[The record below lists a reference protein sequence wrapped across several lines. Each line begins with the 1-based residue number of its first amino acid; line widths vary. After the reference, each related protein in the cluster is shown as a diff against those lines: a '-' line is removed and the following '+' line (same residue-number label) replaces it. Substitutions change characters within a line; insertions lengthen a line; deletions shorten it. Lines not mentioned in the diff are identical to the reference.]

1 MPKFDKKT
9 TSKKAVTAYSPFTMK
24 GSPMQRN
31 FFNKLGGMAK
41 KAVMGKDGK
50 FGIGDVARMGMGPI
64 GFLGGSMLTYKDKS
78 PTQKRGCKKK

>member
-9 TSKKAVTAYSPFTMK
+9 TTSKKTATPYSPFTMK

-50 FGIGDVARMGMGPI
+50 FGMGDVGRLAMGPI
-64 GFLGGSMLTYKDKS
+64 GGLTSLFYKDKM
-78 PTQKRGCKKK
+78 KNKK